1 MSRVKKGVTA
11 HKRHKKV
18 LALTKGHRA
27 SNHSLYKRAHES
39 MMHSLRYAFIH
50 RGDRKGDM
58 RKLWITRINAA
69 SRSYGVTY
77 SQLMNGLK
85 ASGIDINRKMLA
97 DMAVNEPDSF
107 AKLVKLG
114 QAS

>member
-11 HKRHKKV
+11 HRRHKKV
-18 LALTKGHRA
+18 LTITKGHRA
-27 SNHSLYKRAHES
+27 SNHSLYKRANES
-39 MMHSLRYAFIH
+39 MMHSLRYAYIH
-50 RGDRKGDM
+50 RRDRKGDM

-69 SRSYGVTY
+69 SRVYGVTY

-85 ASGIDINRKMLA
+85 ASGIEVNRKMLA
-97 DMAVNEPDSF
+97 EMAVNEPDSF

>member
-1 MSRVKKGVTA
+1 LSRVKKGVTA
-11 HKRHKKV
+11 HRRHKKI
-18 LALTKGHRA
+18 LTITKGHRA
-27 SNHSLYKRAHES
+27 SNHSLYKRANES
-39 MMHSLRYAFIH
+39 MMHSLRYAYIH
-50 RGDRKGDM
+50 RRDRKGDM

-69 SRSYGVTY
+69 SRAYGVTY

-85 ASGIDINRKMLA
+85 ASGIEVNRKMLA
-97 DMAVNEPDSF
+97 EMAVNEPDSF

>member
-11 HKRHKKV
+11 HRRHKKV
-18 LALTKGHRA
+18 LTITKGHRA
-27 SNHSLYKRAHES
+27 SNHSLYKRANES
-39 MMHSLRYAFIH
+39 MMHSLRYAYIH
-50 RGDRKGDM
+50 RRDRKGDM

-69 SRSYGVTY
+69 SRAYGVTY

-85 ASGIDINRKMLA
+85 ASGIEVNRKMLA
-97 DMAVNEPDSF
+97 EMAVNEPDSF

>member
-1 MSRVKKGVTA
+1 MARVKTGVTA
-11 HKRHKKV
+11 HRRHKKV

-27 SNHSLYKRAHES
+27 SNSTLYKRAHES
-39 MMHSLRYAFIH
+39 MMHSLRYAYIH
-50 RGDRKGDM
+50 RKDRKGDM

-69 SRSYGVTY
+69 SRAYGVNY

-107 AKLVKLG
+107 ARLVKLG

>member
-1 MSRVKKGVTA
+1 MPRVKKGVTA
-11 HKRHKKV
+11 HRRHKKV
-18 LALTKGHRA
+18 LELTKGHRA

-39 MMHSLRYAFIH
+39 MMHSLRYAYIH
-50 RGDRKGDM
+50 RRDRKGDM

-69 SRSYGVTY
+69 SRTYGVTY
-77 SQLMNGLK
+77 SQLMTGLK

-97 DMAVNEPDSF
+97 DMAVNEPDAF

>member
-1 MSRVKKGVTA
+1 
-11 HKRHKKV
+11 
-18 LALTKGHRA
+18 
-27 SNHSLYKRAHES
+27 
-39 MMHSLRYAFIH
+39 MMHSLRYAYIH
-50 RGDRKGDM
+50 RRDRKGDM

-69 SRSYGVTY
+69 SRAYGVTY

-85 ASGIDINRKMLA
+85 ASGIEVNRKMLA
-97 DMAVNEPDSF
+97 EMAVNEPDSF

>member
-1 MSRVKKGVTA
+1 MARVKKGVTA
-11 HKRHKKV
+11 HQRHKKI
-18 LALTKGHRA
+18 LEMTKGHRA

-39 MMHSLRYAFIH
+39 MMHSLRYAYIH
-50 RGDRKGDM
+50 RRDRKGDM

-69 SRSYGVTY
+69 SRAYGVTY

-97 DMAVNEPDSF
+97 EMAVNEPDSF

>member
-18 LALTKGHRA
+18 LMLTKGHRA

-39 MMHSLRYAFIH
+39 MMHSLRYAYIH
-50 RGDRKGDM
+50 RRDRKGDM

-69 SRSYGVTY
+69 SRAYGVTY

-85 ASGIDINRKMLA
+85 ASGIEVNRKMLA

-107 AKLVKLG
+107 AKLVKMG